1 MNEQVTY
8 NKKADILTVR
18 VDELPDDM
26 LDISTSQPFEL
37 ILDMVYNKYT
47 GALLEFELTGLLSTF
62 QGDDTLYIHLHPS
75 NNEKGPCD
83 LAYSDEAK
91 GVLVCLNRSSIG
103 NLTGMEIVGLE
114 KILETTIDISENQGR
129 R

>member
-47 GALLEFELTGLLSTF
+47 GALLESELTGLLSTF
-62 QGDDTLYIHLHPS
+62 QAI
-75 NNEKGPCD
+75 
-83 LAYSDEAK
+83 
-91 GVLVCLNRSSIG
+91 
-103 NLTGMEIVGLE
+103 
-114 KILETTIDISENQGR
+114 
-129 R
+129 